1 MMLEHPERLLILAT
15 VLLLFGV
22 VMPFLMVLHIVE
34 STFFLNFLSF
44 TASILGSLLGF
55 IGIALYRI
63 RYKGKDNSEN
73 TDTDDYQK

>member
-22 VMPFLMVLHIVE
+22 VMPFLMVLHVVE

-55 IGIALYRI
+55 VGIALYQI
-63 RYKGKDNSEN
+63 RHRHQDDSDDSDYK
-73 TDTDDYQK
+73 

>member
-22 VMPFLMVLHIVE
+22 IMPFLMVIHVVE

-55 IGIALYRI
+55 VGIALYQI
-63 RYKGKDNSEN
+63 RRRHKDDSDDSDYK
-73 TDTDDYQK
+73 

>member
-22 VMPFLMVLHIVE
+22 IMPFLMVIHVVE

-55 IGIALYRI
+55 VGIALYQI
-63 RYKGKDNSEN
+63 RRRHKDDSDDSNYK
-73 TDTDDYQK
+73 